1 MFKKTDK
8 LFMSQLTRIIFTI
21 IILYKLPIPLFAK
34 IILLMTDSID
44 CGIPHKLFG
53 KWIDC
58 GFNSDIY
65 QLSDK
70 ITDSICYIML
80 LFYILGNENFV
91 SDYNNLIVCLLVF
104 RLIGIYFFLTRND
117 RKYLF
122 YFPNYFLEM
131 CLGLSLIKHFPV
143 LQKFKQ
149 TMFIIIIIYKIMLE
163 YNLHVNRI
171 L

>member
-1 MFKKTDK
+1 MKETNK
-8 LFMSQLTRIIFTI
+8 LFMSECVRIIFTI
-21 IILYKLPIPLFAK
+21 VILYKLEIPLFAK
-34 IILLMTDSID
+34 IILLMLTDLFD
-44 CGIPHKLFG
+44 CDIPQILFN
-53 KWIDC
+53 KWTNC
-58 GFNSDIY
+58 ESKIY

-91 SDYNNLIVCLLVF
+91 SDYNNLITCLLVF
-104 RLIGIYFFLTRND
+104 RLIGIYFFLTKND

-149 TMFIIIIIYKIMLE
+149 TMFIIIIIYKIMVE
-163 YNLHVNRI
+163 YNLHFHRI
-171 L
+171 I